1 MKTFLKILLIALAVI
16 VAVKL
21 LPVALVLIGVL
32 AAVAVVVALVGVSL
46 TAGLL
51 GAGLLLAL
59 LLSPVWLPIMA
70 LVGIIALFKKV
81 CAKPAAA

>member
-1 MKTFLKILLIALAVI
+1 MKTFLKILLSPLAII

-32 AAVAVVVALVGVSL
+32 AAVAVLVAVVGVSL

-70 LVGIIALFKKV
+70 LVGVIALFKKLI
-81 CAKPAAA
+81 ARPAVA